1 MDLLHTS
8 WAQVTAVDC
17 DGASLAQLR
26 QREDKVKIVQMDLEE
41 ALACWV
47 MAAVTV

>member
-1 MDLLHTS
+1 MTRLDGS
-8 WAQVTAVDC
+8 APQRAQVTAVDC

-41 ALACWV
+41 ALAC
-47 MAAVTV
+47 